1 MNTMTKSYSVEFL
14 GKRKREELVHTN
26 SDNDIKKN
34 FLNDIEL
41 LYDKIMTIQIRN
53 TIQSFSFFGDNRYF
67 LSLNKVYN
75 NLDGNKE
82 INYFIENIDRF
93 GFNFLG
99 GDKNKTKLYFEKK
112 NDDNLI
118 FNLVLCL

>member
-75 NLDGNKE
+75 NFDGNKE
-82 INYFIENIDRF
+82 IKYFIENIDRF

>member
-1 MNTMTKSYSVEFL
+1 MTKSYSVEFL

-75 NLDGNKE
+75 NFDGNKE
-82 INYFIENIDRF
+82 IKYFIENIDRF